1 MLRPDAPDTPDTLDQ
16 HPLGRVVATRSE
28 AGGAMCTELAQDST
42 RSELEP
48 STLTTIIRLVITT
61 DKHACNAATN
71 FYDYRHSDEAI
82 YCFTNALT
90 V

>member
-28 AGGAMCTELAQDST
+28 VGAAMCTELALDGT

-61 DKHACNAATN
+61 DNHACNAATN
-71 FYDYRHSDEAI
+71 FYDYRHFDETI
-82 YCFTNALT
+82 YRSTNALM

>member
-1 MLRPDAPDTPDTLDQ
+1 
-16 HPLGRVVATRSE
+16 
-28 AGGAMCTELAQDST
+28 MCTELAQDGT

-61 DKHACNAATN
+61 DNYACNAATN
-71 FYDYRHSDEAI
+71 FYDYRHSDATI
-82 YCFTNALT
+82 YCFTNALM